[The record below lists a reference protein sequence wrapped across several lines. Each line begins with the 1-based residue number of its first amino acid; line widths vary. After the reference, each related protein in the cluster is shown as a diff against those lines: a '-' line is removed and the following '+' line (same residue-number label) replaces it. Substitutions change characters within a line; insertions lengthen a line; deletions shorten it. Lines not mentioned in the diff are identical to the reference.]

1 MIPYKNQYINK
12 ADIQAVV
19 EVLDSDFITQGTTKK
34 LLETTIASYFE
45 AKYAIVLVGDIDSI
59 KTEHS
64 IN

>member
-19 EVLDSDFITQGTTKK
+19 EVLDSYFITQGTTKK